1 MLREV
6 KFASC
11 LEDLLTFRRLLAY
24 KLKVSCITANQ
35 LLRAYALFSR
45 FDEQENSGVSASEPM
60 LSGAHDE
67 TWGYGNLLMPPCLS
81 DPKGV
86 SRRFSRDMRSAAFD
100 VKIQM
105 GNHNYYVTLA
115 LSAETNERGDGRGA
129 MAPYIY

>member
-1 MLREV
+1 MDYLTSMLREV

-24 KLKVSCITANQ
+24 KLKVSCIKANQ

-45 FDEQENSGVSASEPM
+45 FDEQENSGVSASKPV

-81 DPKGV
+81 DVMKV
-86 SRRFSRDMRSAAFD
+86 NCNRT
-100 VKIQM
+100 
-105 GNHNYYVTLA
+105 GNDYNLQ
-115 LSAETNERGDGRGA
+115 N
-129 MAPYIY
+129 

>member
-1 MLREV
+1 MDYLTSMLREV

-24 KLKVSCITANQ
+24 KLKVSCIKANQ

-45 FDEQENSGVSASEPM
+45 FDEQENSGVSASEPV

-67 TWGYGNLLMPPCLS
+67 TWGYRNLLMPPCLS

-86 SRRFSRDMRSAAFD
+86 SRRFSRDMLSAAFD
-100 VKIQM
+100 VKIQV
-105 GNHNYYVTLA
+105 GDYNYYVT
-115 LSAETNERGDGRGA
+115 
-129 MAPYIY
+129 

>member
-1 MLREV
+1 MDYLNSMLREV

-24 KLKVSCITANQ
+24 KLKASCIKANQ
-35 LLRAYALFSR
+35 LLRANALVSR
-45 FDEQENSGVSASEPM
+45 FDEQENSGVSASEPV

-86 SRRFSRDMRSAAFD
+86 SRRFSRDMLSAAFD
-100 VKIQM
+100 VKIQV
-105 GNHNYYVTLA
+105 GDYKYYVT
-115 LSAETNERGDGRGA
+115 
-129 MAPYIY
+129 